1 MKEYYLSLVLIP
13 LWGGFFL
20 DCLFGEPR
28 HFTHPVVHM
37 GRLISLLEKK
47 LRSPEK
53 TPQQLRRAGLLA
65 VITVCT
71 ASAAASAAI
80 LSCAFALGTLAGASR
95 TAGLIGCCT
104 AASVLCWLM
113 LAPRSLAEE
122 SRKVMVP
129 LLKEKDTEAARQAV
143 SMIVGRD
150 TAKLDRE
157 GILRAAVET
166 VAENTS
172 DGVTAPMFWMLF
184 LGVPGLY
191 FYKAVNTMDSM
202 VGYKNETY
210 FDFGRYAAKLD
221 DAVNWL
227 PSRLTAL
234 LMTAAAWLLPGFDG
248 RGAWRIWRRDRRKH
262 PSPNSAQ
269 TESVCAGAL
278 QLQLAGPAYYGG
290 VLHQK
295 PFIGDPLRPIEPA
308 DIQRSIL
315 LMYATAVLFLLA
327 GSAVMSLFYFS
338 R

>member
-1 MKEYYLSLVLIP
+1 MKEYYLFLVLIP

-53 TPQQLRRAGLLA
+53 TPQQLRRAGLLLTIA
-65 VITVCT
+65 VCM
-71 ASAAASAAI
+71 ASGAASAAI
-80 LSCAFALGTLAGASR
+80 LACAFALGTLAGASR
-95 TAGLIGCCT
+95 TAGLSVCCAM
-104 AASVLCWLM
+104 AAVLCWLM

-129 LLKEKDTEAARQAV
+129 LLKEEDTEAARRAV

-150 TAKLDRE
+150 TAELDRE

-172 DGVTAPMFWMLF
+172 DGVTAPMFWMLL

-210 FDFGRYAAKLD
+210 FDFGRFAARLD

-269 TESVCAGAL
+269 TESACAGAL
-278 QLQLAGPAYYGG
+278 HLQLAGPAYYGG
-290 VLHQK
+290 VLHAK
-295 PFIGDPLRPIEPA
+295 PRIGDPIRPIEPA
-308 DIQRSIL
+308 DIHRSIL
-315 LMYATAVLFLLA
+315 LMYTTAALFLLA